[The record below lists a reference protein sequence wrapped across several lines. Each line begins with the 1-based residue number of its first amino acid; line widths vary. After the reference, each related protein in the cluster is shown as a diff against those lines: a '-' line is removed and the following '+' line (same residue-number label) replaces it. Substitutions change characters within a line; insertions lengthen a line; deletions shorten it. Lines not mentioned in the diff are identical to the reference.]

1 MRLEEGLGRNNRVPK
16 QAAGQLSEL
25 PEGGHS
31 MSILTGGARIN
42 APAGERPDF
51 SRLDDVLSGSIF
63 SR

>member
-1 MRLEEGLGRNNRVPK
+1 VRLEKGLGRDNRVPK
-16 QAAGQLSEL
+16 QAAGQPSEL

-31 MSILTGGARIN
+31 MSIVLIGGARIN
-42 APAGERPDF
+42 APGERPDF